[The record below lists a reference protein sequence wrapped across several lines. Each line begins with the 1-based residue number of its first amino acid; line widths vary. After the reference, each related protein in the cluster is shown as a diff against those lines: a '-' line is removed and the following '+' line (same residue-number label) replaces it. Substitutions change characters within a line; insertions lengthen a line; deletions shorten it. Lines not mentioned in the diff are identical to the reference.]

1 MMVFIQNF
9 SRRRKH
15 SQRERE
21 RENAICGA
29 AGRKEGRKEG
39 RRAVVD
45 GQFLNANNGGV
56 ERGLADE
63 NAGEVV
69 VCK

>member
-1 MMVFIQNF
+1 M
-9 SRRRKH
+9 RY
-15 SQRERE
+15 
-21 RENAICGA
+21 A
-29 AGRKEGRKEG
+29 ARQEGRKEGRKVG

-63 NAGEVV
+63 NAREEVV